1 MNAEHNI
8 CGVLVHTR
16 PGNVADVQVRLAA
29 LPGVE
34 VHAATEE
41 GRVVVTVED
50 TPDRL
55 ALDTIN
61 DIFQTEGVIN
71 ASLVYQYTDD
81 EDLQQ
86 ESAP

>member
-1 MNAEHNI
+1 MNAEHNV

-16 PGNVADVQVRLAA
+16 PGTVEDVRGRLAA

-34 VHAATEE
+34 VHAATDE
-41 GRVVVTVED
+41 GRLVVTVED

-55 ALDTIN
+55 AIETIT
-61 DIFQTEGVIN
+61 DILQTEGVIN

-81 EDLQQ
+81 EDLPQ

>member
-1 MNAEHNI
+1 MNAPHNI

-16 PGNVADVQVRLAA
+16 PGEVVDVKGRLAA
-29 LPGVE
+29 MPGVE

-41 GRVVVTVED
+41 GRVVVVVED
-50 TPDRL
+50 TAERL
-55 ALDTIN
+55 AIDTIT
-61 DIFQTEGVIN
+61 DIFRTAGVIN

-81 EDLQQ
+81 EDLPQ

>member
-1 MNAEHNI
+1 VSDEYNV

-16 PGNVADVQVRLAA
+16 PGNAAVVSGRLAA

-41 GRVVVTVED
+41 GRLVVTVED
-50 TPDRL
+50 TPERL
-55 ALDTIN
+55 AIDTITE
-61 DIFQTEGVIN
+61 IVQTEGVIN

-81 EDLQQ
+81 EALLQ